1 MPGSNNLDYVCDW
14 HFGFNLDPRKKG
26 SVGYLLFWS
35 GCGGLTLPQDIEV
48 WNPFSS
54 VGQTI
59 VSGETVTCI
68 GLIEHFSYAG
78 DSDDPIRISA
88 YVSKA
93 AAANLKAKLSA
104 PLSTTKV
111 KVAWYI
117 VGFDG
122 EKKSWYEAALIKGP
136 GKVDAVIDSV
146 AGVLQ
151 LFISNEAT
159 RLSEELDIEIFKMEF
174 QIVPADGK
182 SANLEFATGPTTR
195 VVKAW
200 TSEADD

>member
-14 HFGFNLDPRKKG
+14 HFGFNLDAKKKG

-122 EKKSWYEAALIKGP
+122 EKKGWYEAALIKGP